1 MENTIVNQNAAA
13 EQPSVLDL
21 LLGENVINV
30 AKNLPTAKFEVPR
43 LSEAAGAPVIFT
55 LQALPYGRVQ
65 DISRLDQDAE
75 LQILLAGCIDPDLK
89 STPLQHKFGGI
100 TPAETLKAMLLP
112 GEIADLSREVER
124 LSGYRRAT
132 IEKVKNA

>member
-21 LLGENVINV
+21 LLGEKVINV

-55 LQALPYGRVQ
+55 LQALPSVRRFLPFRWSRGDSRSDVQ
-65 DISRLDQDAE
+65 PRGSDRR
-75 LQILLAGCIDPDLK
+75 
-89 STPLQHKFGGI
+89 F
-100 TPAETLKAMLLP
+100 
-112 GEIADLSREVER
+112 
-124 LSGYRRAT
+124 RRA
-132 IEKVKNA
+132 AASP

>member
-21 LLGENVINV
+21 LLGEKVINV

-75 LQILLAGCIDPDLK
+75 LQILLAGCSTNLAGSRRRRRSRRCCCPAK
-89 STPLQHKFGGI
+89 SPI
-100 TPAETLKAMLLP
+100 
-112 GEIADLSREVER
+112 
-124 LSGYRRAT
+124 
-132 IEKVKNA
+132 

>member
-21 LLGENVINV
+21 LLGEKVINV

-65 DISRLDQDAE
+65 DIAVSIRTPSFRSCWQA
-75 LQILLAGCIDPDLK
+75 A
-89 STPLQHKFGGI
+89 STP
-100 TPAETLKAMLLP
+100 T
-112 GEIADLSREVER
+112 
-124 LSGYRRAT
+124 
-132 IEKVKNA
+132 